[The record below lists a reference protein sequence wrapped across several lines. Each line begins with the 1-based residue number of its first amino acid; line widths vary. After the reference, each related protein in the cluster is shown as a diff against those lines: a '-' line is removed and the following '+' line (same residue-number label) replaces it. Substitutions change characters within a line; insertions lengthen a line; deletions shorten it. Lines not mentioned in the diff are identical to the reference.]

1 MCTNFIGEIITKIV
15 KVGVIVFPGSNCD
28 RDMFHVLTDVFHLNT
43 QYFWHEKGLP
53 DNIDA
58 VVLPGGF
65 SYGDRL
71 RAGAV
76 SYTNLKLPTI
86 LLV

>member
-1 MCTNFIGEIITKIV
+1 M

-28 RDMFHVLTDVFHLNT
+28 RDMFHVLSDIFDLDT
-43 QYFWHEKGLP
+43 QYYWHEKGLP
-53 DNIDA
+53 NNIDA

-71 RAGAV
+71 RAGVIAANSPV
-76 SYTNLKLPTI
+76 INDVKKLANKRNPNFRS
-86 LLV
+86 L